1 MIRFEALTVR
11 YPRAPRPAVDDV
23 TLDATPGSVTAVV
36 GPNGSGKSTLVR
48 ALLGLAPVAHGRIL
62 LGDREVRGLAARER
76 ARLVAV
82 VPQREEPAF
91 PLSVQE
97 FVALG
102 RHAHQSPWGGGSLD
116 ESSVERAL
124 ARAGAAELAA
134 RDIGELSGG
143 EWQRVRIARALAQDT
158 RALVLDEPTTFLD
171 IGHEMAV
178 FELLDALARE
188 GLAVLLVSHQ
198 LNLVARFAASLV
210 LLHEGR
216 VAARGTPAEVMDGPT
231 LERVY
236 DWPLVVTRDPAV
248 GSPSLVPL
256 RRGRA

>member
-1 MIRFEALTVR
+1 MIRIEGLTVR

-23 TLDATPGSVTAVV
+23 TLDAAPGSVTAVV

-48 ALLGLAPVAHGRIL
+48 ALLGLAPVAKGRIL
-62 LGDREVRGLAARER
+62 LGDREVRGIAARER

-91 PLSVQE
+91 PLTVQE

-102 RHAHQSPWGGGSLD
+102 RHAHQSPWSAGSLD
-116 ESSVERAL
+116 ERSVERAL

-178 FELLDALARE
+178 FELLDALAHE

-210 LLHEGR
+210 LLHDGR
-216 VAARGTPAEVMDGPT
+216 VAARGTPADVMDGPT

>member
-1 MIRFEALTVR
+1 MIRFEHVTVR
-11 YPRAPRPAVDDV
+11 YPRAARPAVEDV
-23 TLDATPGSVTAVV
+23 SLEAMGGAITAVV

-48 ALLGLAPVAHGRIL
+48 ALLGLVPGATGRVTVHGRDL
-62 LGDREVRGLAARER
+62 RTLPPRER

-91 PLSVQE
+91 PLPVRE

-102 RHAHQSPWGGGSLD
+102 RHAHRSPWGGGSAD
-116 ESSVERAL
+116 DVAVERAL
-124 ARAGAAELAA
+124 SRAGALDLSA
-134 RDIGELSGG
+134 RDVAELSGG

-158 RALVLDEPTTFLD
+158 RVLVLDEPTTFLD

-198 LNLVARFAASLV
+198 LNLVARFATSLV
-210 LLHEGR
+210 LLHQGR
-216 VAARGTPAEVMDGPT
+216 VAARGTPADVMDGPT

-248 GSPSLVPL
+248 GSPALVPL